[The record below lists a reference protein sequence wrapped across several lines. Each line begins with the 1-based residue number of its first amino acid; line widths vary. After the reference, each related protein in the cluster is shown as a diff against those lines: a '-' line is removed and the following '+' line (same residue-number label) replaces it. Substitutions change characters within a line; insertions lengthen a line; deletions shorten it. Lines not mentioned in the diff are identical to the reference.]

1 MKLIL
6 VRHGETHWNKERRIQ
21 GGSSDIELNDTG
33 LRQAQRL
40 ASFLKNENIA
50 AIISSPLKRAMAT
63 AKAIANHHQLPVEI
77 DDELREIEVGELE
90 GFGVSNLTTTFSQF
104 LMQWWQDAGKEK
116 LPKGE
121 SFVDVQQRS
130 WKIVER
136 LLAEHNNETVAVV
149 SHYFVT
155 LTIIFKA
162 LDLPLKYIT
171 KLRLDTG
178 GVSILEFGGY
188 GTRLVAFN
196 NIPHQCHC
204 EDEPKL

>member
-6 VRHGETHWNKERRIQ
+6 VRHGQTQWNKERRVQ

-40 ASFLKNENIA
+40 ASFLKNENVAVIV
-50 AIISSPLKRAMAT
+50 SSPLKRATAT
-63 AKAIANHHQLPVEI
+63 AGAIANHHHLPVEV
-77 DDELREIEVGELE
+77 DAGLREIEVGEME
-90 GFGVSNLTTTFSQF
+90 GLGVSNLNTTFSQF
-104 LMQWWQDAGKEK
+104 LMQWWQGTGQEK

-136 LLAEHNNETVAVV
+136 LLAEHKDETVVVV

-162 LDLPLKYIT
+162 LAFPLEYIT
-171 KLRLDTG
+171 KLRLDPG
-178 GVSILEFGGY
+178 GVSILEFGDY
-188 GTRLVAFN
+188 GTRLAAFN
-196 NIPHQCHC
+196 NIP
-204 EDEPKL
+204 D